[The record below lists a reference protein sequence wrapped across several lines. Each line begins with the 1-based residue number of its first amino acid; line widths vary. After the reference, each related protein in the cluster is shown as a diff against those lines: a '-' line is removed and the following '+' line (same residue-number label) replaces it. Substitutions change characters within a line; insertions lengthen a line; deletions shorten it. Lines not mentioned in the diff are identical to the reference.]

1 MAETNILLGVGGTG
15 AKVVEAALVLL
26 AAGLGPRTVHVG
38 LVDQD
43 STNGNVTRARRFL
56 SDYGEF
62 RRLWSEGASNKIDW
76 AGEGGPA
83 LGKTAI
89 LPLFEKPQPSP
100 LWCPSLTEGSL
111 KAILGE
117 NLSDEQRHLFNLLF
131 MEGKEEQDLPLEQG
145 YRGRAHVG
153 SAALV
158 ASLLADDC
166 ALIARLKEL
175 MESAGQQS
183 VNIFIVGSAFGG
195 TGASGFPTLARHLNN
210 MRKTLQNRERIA
222 IAGLLML
229 PYFEFRN
236 PEDEDT
242 VSVVT
247 SNELLPKAQLALEYY
262 ENLFKHEEV
271 FDRFFV
277 AGWRPTLFKLDYHAA
292 GSDKQTN
299 PALLPELV
307 AATSVCEFFARPET
321 EKSEGGEAGSKVPVM
336 TSAREAIPI
345 RWRDLPPGLLL
356 RKRVGQLLRFAVYW
370 RYHAKGLLTKKSWVP
385 GRKTWAQELAGD
397 VDIGESEDQLHSLD
411 RLLDDIL
418 AWAAT
423 VEKTGERYWVN
434 GPWSLEALKAPGHVE
449 TPTEPIALGERFP
462 EPHLLNAFDRLI
474 KVDGGDP
481 EPRQGAAV
489 HDYLVRAQPS
499 PGEHRGIGRA
509 IAAAFDAVTVDP
521 SFQRS

>member
-1 MAETNILLGVGGTG
+1 MAEINILLGVGGTG

-38 LVDQD
+38 LIDQD
-43 STNGNVTRARRFL
+43 STNGNVTRTRKLL

-62 RRLWSEGASNKIDW
+62 RRLWSDGGPNKIDW
-76 AGEGGPA
+76 AAEEGPA
-83 LGKTAI
+83 FGKTAI

-100 LWCPSLTEGSL
+100 LWCPSLTEGTL
-111 KAILGE
+111 KAIIGE
-117 NLSDEQRHLFNLLF
+117 NLSEDQRHLFNLLF

-158 ASLLADDC
+158 ASLLAKEC
-166 ALIARLKEL
+166 TLIARLKEL
-175 MESAGQQS
+175 MESPSSA
-183 VNIFIVGSAFGG
+183 VNIFVVGSAFGG

-210 MRKTLQNRERIA
+210 IRKTLQNRDGIA

-236 PEDEDT
+236 PEDEES

-299 PALLPELV
+299 PALLPELM
-307 AATSVCEFFARPET
+307 AATSICEFFARSET
-321 EKSEGGEAGSKVPVM
+321 EQNEGGEAGSKVPVM
-336 TSAREAIPI
+336 TAAREATSV
-345 RWRDLPPGLLL
+345 RWRDLPPGSLV
-356 RKRVGQLLRFAVYW
+356 RARVAQLLRFAVYW
-370 RYHAKGLLTKKSWVP
+370 RYHAKGLLTQRSWVP
-385 GRKTWAQELAGD
+385 GRKTWAQKLAGD
-397 VDIGESEDQLHSLD
+397 VGIEESADQLNSLD

-418 AWAAT
+418 GWAAT
-423 VEKTGERYWVN
+423 IEKMGERYWVN

-449 TPTEPIALGERFP
+449 TPTDPIALTGHVDEQS
-462 EPHLLNAFDRLI
+462 LLDAFDRLV
-474 KVDGGDP
+474 KVDTGAL

-489 HDYLVRAQPS
+489 HDYLVHARPS

-509 IAAAFDAVTVDP
+509 IAAAYDAVTVDP
-521 SFQRS
+521 TFERR